1 MLPGQILSKT
11 RRALLD
17 YALWHGQ
24 AGWIHELATA
34 SRFEPALRIAQAMDA
49 AGHPYRYDRFEAQK
63 APKFVAKKGAMV
75 AERQRQ
81 PYAGRSF
88 KDGLRECDQFGVDH
102 RTYFN
107 ATPLMLAAQC
117 GNVALVDA
125 LLERGADRRVRDHY
139 GHSAWD

>member
-1 MLPGQILSKT
+1 MVKPAGFTSWLLTAALSRPCVSPRQWLLPVILIVMTDSK
-11 RRALLD
+11 
-17 YALWHGQ
+17 
-24 AGWIHELATA
+24 
-34 SRFEPALRIAQAMDA
+34 LRKR
-49 AGHPYRYDRFEAQK
+49 PNSL
-63 APKFVAKKGAMV
+63 PKKLPWWPNG
-75 AERQRQ
+75 QRQ